1 MESIGSRLKAERKR
15 LGYKQEDFAQKG
27 GVAVQTLRKYESDSR
42 RPDADYLAGIAEA
55 GADVSYIITG
65 HTGADGPQNVIHDER
80 GEYAAIPLVD
90 VRAAAGSGAIV
101 DSEHV
106 VDVLHFKHEWINHE
120 LHSAA
125 ADLRLLFVDGE
136 SMEPGLR
143 AGDIILVNIRDQ
155 HAQRDGI
162 YVLRLEDAL
171 LVKRLQRLPGGR
183 LRVSSDNPAYESFE
197 LTLPFNG
204 DDAAIIGRVVWMGR
218 RI

>member
-1 MESIGSRLKAERKR
+1 MESIGSRLRAERKR

-27 GVAVQTLRKYESDSR
+27 GVAVQTLRKYESDAR
-42 RPDADYLAGIAEA
+42 RPDADYLAGIADA

-65 HTGADGPQNVIHDER
+65 QREDEGPVNMIREEAT
-80 GEYAAIPLVD
+80 EYAAIPLVD

-101 DSEHV
+101 DSEYV

-120 LHSAA
+120 LHAVAS
-125 ADLRLLFVDGE
+125 DLRLLFVEGE

-143 AGDIILVNIRDQ
+143 AGDIILVNVRDQ

-171 LVKRLQRLPGGR
+171 LVKRLQRLPGGK
-183 LRVSSDNPAYESFE
+183 LRVSSDNSAYESFE
-197 LTLPFNG
+197 LTLPFNN

-218 RI
+218 RV